1 MKIKFA
7 DDFNGSKLDV
17 QIGDKP
23 FSFTNGGTPFDI
35 NEDVGRHLIGLGFF
49 VECAPETEAVPTA
62 ELPKQAVQR
71 KG

>member
-7 DDFNGSKLDV
+7 DDFKSPKLDV
-17 QIGDKP
+17 QVGDKQ
-23 FSFTNGGTPFDI
+23 FAFTNGGTPFDVDD
-35 NEDVGRHLIGLGFF
+35 DVGRHLIGLGYF

-62 ELPKQAVQR
+62 ELSKPTAQR